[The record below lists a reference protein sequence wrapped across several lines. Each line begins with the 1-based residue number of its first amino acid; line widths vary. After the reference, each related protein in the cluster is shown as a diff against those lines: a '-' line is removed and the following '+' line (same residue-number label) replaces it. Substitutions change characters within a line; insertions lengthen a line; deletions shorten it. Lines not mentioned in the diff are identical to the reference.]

1 MTEHEKAK
9 AWRESMQLSIAR
21 LSELTG
27 YSIESVYEFERGCKA
42 GTQADIKPWIWHR
55 YKLICAGVH
64 QQLTSGKTFEWG
76 K

>member
-9 AWRESMQLSIAR
+9 AWRESMSLTIAR
-21 LSELTG
+21 LSDLTG
-27 YSIESVYEFERGCKA
+27 YSVESIYEMERGKKA
-42 GTQADIKPWIWHR
+42 GTHEMIKPWIKHR